1 MRCWH
6 KSTNTDTK
14 AGTRVQTLTQILAG
28 DAFRTRCR
36 SFPSLTSCCTI
47 DWYLPWPPAAL
58 LDVARSVLRGE
69 LAEEAPLERIAGRA
83 DRPPAEGGLD
93 ERAAEGIADVDVDP
107 QSTRIPDVC
116 VEMHGLLDT
125 LTSEYLFA
133 TNRHMYVSGT
143 SFLELLRL
151 FRLVSFLQSFS

>member
-1 MRCWH
+1 M
-6 KSTNTDTK
+6 
-14 AGTRVQTLTQILAG
+14 LAG

-58 LDVARSVLRGE
+58 LDVARSVLHGE
-69 LAEEAPLERIAGRA
+69 LAEEDPLERFSGRFSGRA
-83 DRPPAEGGLD
+83 DRPPAEGGPD
-93 ERAAEGIADVDVDP
+93 ERAAEGGSTSDVDVDP

-133 TNRHMYVSGT
+133 TNRHVYVSGT

-151 FRLVSFLQSFS
+151 FRLVSLLQRFS

>member
-1 MRCWH
+1 M
-6 KSTNTDTK
+6 
-14 AGTRVQTLTQILAG
+14 LAG

-69 LAEEAPLERIAGRA
+69 LAEDPLERIAGRA
-83 DRPPAEGGLD
+83 DRPPAEGGPD
-93 ERAAEGIADVDVDP
+93 ERAAEGGSTSDARAAEGIDVDP

-125 LTSEYLFA
+125 LTSEYLLA
-133 TNRHMYVSGT
+133 TNRRVYVSGT

-151 FRLVSFLQSFS
+151 FRLVSFLQRFC